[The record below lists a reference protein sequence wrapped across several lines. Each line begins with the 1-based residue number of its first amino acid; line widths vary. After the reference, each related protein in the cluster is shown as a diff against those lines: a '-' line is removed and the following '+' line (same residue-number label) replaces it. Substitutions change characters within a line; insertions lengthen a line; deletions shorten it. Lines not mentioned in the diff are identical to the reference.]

1 MAEEAL
7 DLEGEGMKGF
17 WSGFWR
23 GFLSA
28 FLMFVCIGT
37 LIGAIWLLAII
48 SEGLMKAYGEMA
60 AIIMLVALTIIGAGV
75 FQGCWVYKRYRHYKK
90 IIKDLEVERIEDP
103 DPSCDYDYV
112 IASVENKIKS
122 LLNGDYYYE
131 VCR

>member
-17 WSGFWR
+17 WSGFWK
-23 GFLSA
+23 GFMSA
-28 FLMFVCIGT
+28 FLIFMCIGAFV
-37 LIGAIWLLAII
+37 GAIWLLVVI

-60 AIIMLVALTIIGAGV
+60 AIIMLVVLTIIGAGV
-75 FQGCWVYKRYRHYKK
+75 FQGCWVYKRYRYYKK
-90 IIKDLEVERIEDP
+90 LIKDLEVERIENP
-103 DPSCDYDYV
+103 DPACDYDYE